1 MGIKQELSVHVKRY
15 AEVAKTHYV
24 GCTTT
29 ASTNFTTPANSTDA
43 VGTKMKHSGSV
54 EGDVEPNNNKKRNK

>member
-1 MGIKQELSVHVKRY
+1 VYVKRY

-29 ASTNFTTPANSTDA
+29 ASTNFNTPATKTATSTEA
-43 VGTKMKHSGSV
+43 VGTKIKHSGSV
-54 EGDVEPNNNKKRNK
+54 EGDAEPNKKK